1 MATTASTTSSRKAP
15 AAPTKMAPVKP
26 KTNRALKETAESNPR
41 PVKSKS
47 TSMAPPPKPRPAA
60 EKAAPKSPAIA
71 AKIAEAKKVGVSITP
86 EERHRMIC
94 DAAYYRA
101 ERRGFKGGDPRQDWL
116 DAEYEIDQ
124 LLMQRS

>member
-1 MATTASTTSSRKAP
+1 MATTITSPRRTSAAP
-15 AAPTKMAPVKP
+15 AKAAPVKP
-26 KTNRALKETAESNPR
+26 KTTRALKETAESDPG
-41 PVKSKS
+41 PVKPKS
-47 TSMAPPPKPRPAA
+47 TPVAPPPKPSPIA
-60 EKAAPKSPAIA
+60 EKAASKSPAIA
-71 AKIAEAKKVGVSITP
+71 AKVAETKKAGVSITP

-124 LLMQRS
+124 SLMRRS